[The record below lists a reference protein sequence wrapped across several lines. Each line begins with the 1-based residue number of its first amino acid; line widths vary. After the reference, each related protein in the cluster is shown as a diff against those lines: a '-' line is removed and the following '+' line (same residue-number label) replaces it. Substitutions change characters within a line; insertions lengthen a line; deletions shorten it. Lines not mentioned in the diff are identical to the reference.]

1 MTTSTPPS
9 HHPGKPHE
17 AHSGKQAALDAV
29 LLELARCDEAT
40 ALARLDSR
48 AEGLNE
54 GEIAPR
60 EIRYG
65 PNQIARTKR
74 RSKPRLLLDNVRN
87 PLVILLLVLAV
98 SFLTGDYRAAVV
110 MLSWWSRRRPAV
122 RSGGPGRHRRRQAP
136 GDDQRHATV
145 LRDGNDGEMS
155 LASWSPGT
163 WWNSPPGT

>member
-9 HHPGKPHE
+9 HHRGKPHE

-87 PLVILLLVLAV
+87 PLVILLLVLSLV
-98 SFLTGDYRAAVV
+98 SYLTGDLRR
-110 MLSWWSRRRPAV
+110 WWSC
-122 RSGGPGRHRRRQAP
+122 
-136 GDDQRHATV
+136 
-145 LRDGNDGEMS
+145 
-155 LASWSPGT
+155 W
-163 WWNSPPGT
+163 